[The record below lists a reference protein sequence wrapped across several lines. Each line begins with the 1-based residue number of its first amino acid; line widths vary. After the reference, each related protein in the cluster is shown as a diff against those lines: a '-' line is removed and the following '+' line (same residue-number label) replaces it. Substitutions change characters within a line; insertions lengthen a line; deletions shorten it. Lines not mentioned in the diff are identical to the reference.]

1 MPQKPFLEAGQIVGT
16 HGVRGETRVQP
27 WCDSAQQFA
36 GFKTLYWDKDGNNSV
51 KIKARVHKQMAL
63 VTLEGVETMEAA
75 SALRGRILYVSRRDL
90 KLPKGHYLVQDL
102 IGLRVEDV
110 DTGDVYGTLTDV
122 SQTGANAVYH
132 MDTPKGE
139 VLIPAIPSI
148 VISVDTVA
156 DVMKIRPMKG
166 LFDDEI

>member
-36 GFKTLYWDKDGNNSV
+36 SFKTLYWDVNGTKSV
-51 KIKARVHKQMAL
+51 KIKARAHKQMAL
-63 VTLEGVETMEAA
+63 VTLEGVDTMEAA
-75 SALRGRILYVSRRDL
+75 AALRGKMLYVSRRDL
-90 KLPKGHYLVQDL
+90 KLPKGRYLVQDL
-102 IGLRVEDV
+102 IGLRIEDA
-110 DTGDVYGTLTDV
+110 DTGEVYGKLTDV

-132 MDTPKGE
+132 MTTPTGE

-148 VISVDTVA
+148 ILSVDTVA

>member
-27 WCDSAQQFA
+27 WCDSATQFA
-36 GFKTLYWDKDGNNSV
+36 GFKTLYWDINGEKPV
-51 KIKARVHKQMAL
+51 KVKARAHKNMAL
-63 VTLEGVETMEAA
+63 VTLEGVDTMETAA
-75 SALRGRILYVSRRDL
+75 ALRGKMLYVSRRDL
-90 KLPKGHYLVQDL
+90 KLPKGRYLVQDL
-102 IGLRVEDV
+102 IGLRIEDE
-110 DTGDVYGTLTDV
+110 DTGEVYGTLTDV

-132 MDTPKGE
+132 MRTATGE
-139 VLIPAIPSI
+139 VLIPAIPDI
-148 VISVDTVA
+148 IRSVDTVK